1 MLISCSLK
9 HIKNVTLLHDAKKFQ
24 QKIPKAWEET
34 LTNDDL
40 QGTQVTN
47 HYYFAKAKQ

>member
-1 MLISCSLK
+1 M
-9 HIKNVTLLHDAKKFQ
+9 TLLHDRKIKIQ
-24 QKIPKAWEET
+24 HKIPKFWEET

-47 HYYFAKAKQ
+47 YYYFAKAKQ